1 MKKTIISLVL
11 MLIAICGWAQK
22 VWETPTSFFDDPNFD
37 IKVSKVE
44 FLDKETIVHLNVK
57 NPGTFQ
63 FAKQTYLTTPDGKQY
78 AVTDGKATCKEE
90 TEFPLGQWYNPT
102 APYTNIA
109 LHFNPLP
116 ADVERFHLMEGPW
129 HDAFRIW
136 NITEGKAT
144 DMSELFNSN
153 WRNDQTGD
161 WALGLYSDN
170 AVYNNKVWKYEEK
183 NDKKVVLTDGQE
195 KVTIAVGK
203 EKTGKRQFTI
213 NGQKVTLSSFGSVLP
228 AYPTADNTS
237 FSTEYKDGEAVI
249 SGWIKDFPKD
259 ISEGKIKVVANVVNF
274 VTGAPQNATATTF
287 DELGQFTM
295 TVKLNGTQTV
305 RFTEAGEYNVF
316 AKNVVLEPGKKYYM
330 VHDWKNGYCLFMGEN
345 ARLQNELAANP
356 CDIERNSFSRR
367 LNADEMVAFK
377 DQCVA
382 NYDKATSKLND
393 IIAKNPNISKRY
405 RDYINEKNRIAAA
418 ADIVSLMNLTGGT
431 LPSDIANT
439 LEKISAYNPA
449 VPISIVPDF
458 ANFQYFRFILCRS
471 NAYDKYSR
479 TPELF
484 LSFEENGMI
493 KFSDSERDFLKRWQQ
508 MYKIR
513 EEKRNKINSREEEM
527 ALMEELDKICKTNE
541 VTEFLSEERIEKVY
555 NDWTPKPYLIDCR
568 VIDSLYSDQIMRDYS
583 RAYMLGQ
590 EFNYNKKLREGGAN
604 VINDIKNDYIKQ
616 QVVGLKNYYD
626 ELARQNEEAVK
637 KVIAPASNVEGLTD
651 GKAIVEKMIEPYK
664 GKIIYMDVWGT
675 WCQPCVNAI
684 KASPAMKEAV
694 KDYDIVYLY
703 FAYSSEDAAWK
714 GYIAELGLTKPNYV
728 HYNLPPKQQSAVIE
742 YLKVEGFPSYFLFD
756 KQGNVETLDRGHIG
770 DIPGFK
776 KKIDELSKK

>member
-44 FLDKETIVHLNVK
+44 LLDKETIVHLNVK

-195 KVTIAVGK
+195 KVTIVVGK

-274 VTGAPQNATATTF
+274 VTGVPHNVTATTF

-305 RFTEAGEYNVF
+305 KLTEAGEYNVF
-316 AKNVVLEPGKKYYM
+316 AKDVVLEPGKKYYM
-330 VHDWKNGYCLFMGEN
+330 VHDWKNGSCLFMGEN
-345 ARLQNELAANP
+345 ARLQNELQTNP
-356 CDIERNSFSRR
+356 CDIEWASTGYI
-367 LNADEMVAFK
+367 EPKVK
-377 DQCVA
+377 
-382 NYDKATSKLND
+382 NYETAMGRLND
-393 IIAKNPNISKRY
+393 IIAKNPNLSKRY
-405 RDYINEKNRIAAA
+405 REYMNDKIRFRAARNIVNSREREKAAQIADKYAA
-418 ADIVSLMNLTGGT
+418 VNTSMPLSLTSNFTEYV
-431 LPSDIANT
+431 D
-439 LEKISAYNPA
+439 EKI
-449 VPISIVPDF
+449 
-458 ANFQYFRFILCRS
+458 RS
-471 NAYDKYSR
+471 CFSMAMDKYRDS
-479 TPELF
+479 PELF
-484 LSFEENGMI
+484 LRFEKEGKI
-493 KFSDSERDFLKRWQQ
+493 KLSDSDHDLLKKWQQ
-508 MYKIR
+508 TN
-513 EEKRNKINSREEEM
+513 ELRNKLRDCETIEEANAVGAE
-527 ALMEELDKICKTNE
+527 
-541 VTEFLSEERIEKVY
+541 IEKIGGAKEILALRDREDIQKILAEWRPNTHKVEC
-555 NDWTPKPYLIDCR
+555 D
-568 VIDSLYSDQIMRDYS
+568 VIDSVYTNQLMRDYCRARILSQELS
-583 RAYMLGQ
+583 R
-590 EFNYNKKLREGGAN
+590 NKSLTNDALPL
-604 VINDIKNDYIKQ
+604 INDIKNDYFKQ
-616 QVVGLKNYYD
+616 QVVALKSHYE
-626 ELARQNEEAVK
+626 ELARQNVEAVK

-664 GKIIYMDVWGT
+664 GKIVYMDVWGT
-675 WCQPCVNAI
+675 WCQPCINAI

-703 FAYSSEDAAWK
+703 FTYGSEEAAWK
-714 GYIAELGLTKPNYV
+714 GCIAELGLTKPNYV
-728 HYNLPPKQQSAVIE
+728 HYRLPQNQQEAVVS
-742 YLKVEGFPSYFLFD
+742 YLKVDGYPFYVLFD
-756 KQGNVETLDRGHIG
+756 KQGNMEMLDRGHIG
-770 DIPGFK
+770 DIQGFK

>member
-129 HDAFRIW
+129 HGAFRIW

-213 NGQKVTLSSFGSVLP
+213 NGQKVTLYSFGSVLP

-259 ISEGKIKVVANVVNF
+259 ISDGKIKVVANVVNF

-305 RFTEAGEYNVF
+305 KLTEAGEYNVF
-316 AKNVVLEPGKKYYM
+316 AKDVVLEPGKKYYM

-356 CDIERNSFSRR
+356 CDIERNPMTRR
-367 LNADEMVAFK
+367 LKADEMGAFK
-377 DQCVA
+377 DQCVV

-393 IIAKNPNISKRY
+393 IIGKNPNISKRY

-418 ADIVSLMNLTGGT
+418 TDIQNLMYATNGT
-431 LPSDIANT
+431 LPEDITNVSDQLGAF
-439 LEKISAYNPA
+439 NPS
-449 VPISIVPDF
+449 VPMSLAPGF
-458 ANFQYFRFILCRS
+458 ADYQNLSLMS
-471 NAYDKYSR
+471 NRMKVREKYSQ

-484 LSFEENGMI
+484 LSFEEKGMI
-493 KFSDSERDFLKRWQQ
+493 KYSDSERDFLKRWQQ
-508 MYKIR
+508 RDKTQKEKIDKIKSQ
-513 EEKRNKINSREEEM
+513 EEYMILR
-527 ALMEELDKICKTNE
+527 EELDKICKSSE
-541 VTEFLSEERIEKVY
+541 MQEFINNANIKKVY
-555 NDWTPKPYLIDCR
+555 EDWAPKPYQIECR
-568 VIDSLYSDQIMRDYS
+568 VIDSLYNDQIMRDYS
-583 RAYMLGQ
+583 RAYILAS
-590 EFNYNKKLREGGAN
+590 ELTHNKSLREGGAN
-604 VINDIKNDYIKQ
+604 VINDIKNDYFKQ
-616 QVVGLKNYYD
+616 QVVALKSHYE

-675 WCQPCVNAI
+675 WCQPCINAI

-703 FAYSSEDAAWK
+703 FTYGSEEAAWK
-714 GYIAELGLTKPNYV
+714 GCIAELGLTKPNYV
-728 HYNLPPKQQSAVIE
+728 HYRLPQNQQEAVVS
-742 YLKVEGFPSYFLFD
+742 YLKVDGYPFYVLFD
-756 KQGNVETLDRGHIG
+756 KQGNMEMLDRGHIG
-770 DIPGFK
+770 DIQGFK